1 MIININ
7 HLIRIEM
14 NIKQLYLA
22 KLGVAAFAVALGC
35 ASCTDTWDDHYK
47 SDAGVASNETLWE
60 VMQKDPELAPFNKV
74 LTACGYDKILNAQQ
88 VYTVWAPKISDS
100 RADELI
106 NLYNAEKSK
115 NVKDDDNSMINQFV
129 RNHIA
134 LFNHQLSS
142 DNDTIKMMNG
152 KFMVVNSSKFNN
164 NVDIVQNYGVPARN
178 GFMYKL
184 TDEEAFF
191 PNIWERLQADSIG
204 DSGLD
209 SISKYFASYNEYYF
223 DADASVPGGVVDGE
237 IVYLDS
243 VTYLYNPLFISKGE
257 INVEDS
263 SYLFVAPTN
272 KIWREQLEK
281 YGKYFDY
288 NTRNTTMLPK
298 YREYQYEYVRSAIIN
313 DLFFNMNSPYNQHA
327 NDSLCSTAYSV
338 KDTYHGYNY
347 FEKPFTGNGLLAGLD
362 EPFEASNGYVYKMKD
377 WRIEPSFSF
386 VRPIEIEAEN
396 TMRFSVG
403 TSDDSEAAKKTK
415 TATVVRT
422 GNTSKY
428 DVSNEA
434 YLIVDDNNQIA
445 SRRQPS
451 VTFDIPNILSNIP
464 YDIKVVFAT
473 GKAQDINS
481 KDTLNRKVTAQ
492 IEMYNTTTSTDFAKP
507 SNLTTNMIVDG
518 TKMDTLIVSK
528 PEGFTTKVC
537 GYNDEV
543 IRVRL
548 ILKSV
553 ATTSEINNNKFARRL
568 LIDKIILVP
577 RPVLE
582 TDENEN

>member
-204 DSGLD
+204 DNGLD
-209 SISKYFASYNEYYF
+209 SIAKYFASYNEYYF

-243 VTYLYNPLFISKGE
+243 VTYLYNPLFISMGE

-298 YREYQYEYVRSAIIN
+298 YREYQYEY
-313 DLFFNMNSPYNQHA
+313 
-327 NDSLCSTAYSV
+327 
-338 KDTYHGYNY
+338 
-347 FEKPFTGNGLLAGLD
+347 
-362 EPFEASNGYVYKMKD
+362 
-377 WRIEPSFSF
+377 
-386 VRPIEIEAEN
+386 
-396 TMRFSVG
+396 
-403 TSDDSEAAKKTK
+403 
-415 TATVVRT
+415 
-422 GNTSKY
+422 
-428 DVSNEA
+428 
-434 YLIVDDNNQIA
+434 
-445 SRRQPS
+445 
-451 VTFDIPNILSNIP
+451 
-464 YDIKVVFAT
+464 DIK
-473 GKAQDINS
+473 
-481 KDTLNRKVTAQ
+481 
-492 IEMYNTTTSTDFAKP
+492 YNT
-507 SNLTTNMIVDG
+507 
-518 TKMDTLIVSK
+518 
-528 PEGFTTKVC
+528 
-537 GYNDEV
+537 V
-543 IRVRL
+543 ICV
-548 ILKSV
+548 
-553 ATTSEINNNKFARRL
+553 
-568 LIDKIILVP
+568 
-577 RPVLE
+577 
-582 TDENEN
+582 

>member
-1 MIININ
+1 MK
-7 HLIRIEM
+7 
-14 NIKQLYLA
+14 IKQQYLA
-22 KLGVAAFAVALGC
+22 KLGVTAFAVALGC

-47 SDAGVASNETLWE
+47 SDAGVASKETLWE
-60 VMQKDPELAPFNKV
+60 VMQKDPDLVPFNKV

-88 VYTVWAPKISDS
+88 VYTVWAPKITDS

-106 NLYNAEKSK
+106 NQYNTEKA
-115 NVKDDDNSMINQFV
+115 NNIKDDDNSMINQFV
-129 RNHIA
+129 KNHIA

-164 NVDIVQNYGVPARN
+164 DVDIVQNYAVPARN

-191 PNIWERLQADSIG
+191 PNIWERLQADSVG
-204 DSGLD
+204 DNGLD
-209 SISKYFASYNEYYF
+209 SIAKYFATYNEYYF

-243 VTYLYNPLFISKGE
+243 VTYLYNPLFISKGQ

-272 KIWREQLEK
+272 KIWREQLEQ

-288 NTRNTTMLPK
+288 STYNTSMLPT

-313 DLFFNMNSPYNQHA
+313 DLFFNMNSPYNQHM
-327 NDSLCSTAYSV
+327 NDSLCSTAYNI

-347 FEKPFTGNGLLAGLD
+347 FEKPFIGNGLLAGLD

-396 TMRFSVG
+396 TLSFTVG
-403 TSDDSEAAKKTK
+403 SSEDSESDLKTK
-415 TATVVRT
+415 TATVIRT
-422 GNTSKY
+422 NNSSKY
-428 DVSNEA
+428 DVSNDA
-434 YLIVDDNNQIA
+434 YLIVDDNNQKA
-445 SRRQPS
+445 TKREPS

-473 GKAQDINS
+473 AKALDENS
-481 KDTLNRKVTAQ
+481 KDTLNRKVTAKV
-492 IEMYNTTTSTDFAKP
+492 EMYTSTTVSDLARP
-507 SNLTTNMIVDG
+507 SVLTEDIVVDG

-528 PEGFTTKVC
+528 PTGFTSKVC

-543 IRVRL
+543 IRVKL
-548 ILKSV
+548 ILISAAS
-553 ATTSEINNNKFARRL
+553 ATEINNNKFARRL

>member
-1 MIININ
+1 M
-7 HLIRIEM
+7 
-14 NIKQLYLA
+14 KQKYLA

-60 VMQKDPELAPFNKV
+60 VMQKDPDLIPFNKV

-88 VYTVWAPKISDS
+88 VYTVWAPEISEA
-100 RADELI
+100 RAEELI
-106 NLYNAEKSK
+106 NQYNLEKQRG
-115 NVKDDDNSMINQFV
+115 VKDDDNSMINQFV
-129 RNHIA
+129 KNHIA
-134 LFNHQLSS
+134 LFNHQLSN

-152 KFMVVNSSKFNN
+152 KFMIANSLKFNN
-164 NVDIVQNYGVPARN
+164 NVDMVQNYGVPARN
-178 GFMYKL
+178 GFVYKL
-184 TDEEAFF
+184 TNEEAFF

-204 DSGLD
+204 DNGLD
-209 SISKYFASYNEYYF
+209 SIANYFASYNEYYF
-223 DADASVPGGVVDGE
+223 DAEASVPGGVVDGE

-243 VTYLYNPLFISKGE
+243 VTYLYNTLFMSKGQ

-263 SYLFVAPTN
+263 SYWFVAPTN

-281 YGKYFDY
+281 YSTYYDY
-288 NTRNTTMLPK
+288 NTRNASMLPTYK
-298 YREYQYEYVRSAIIN
+298 EYQYEFVRSAIIN
-313 DLFFNMNSPYNQHA
+313 DLFFNMNSSYNQHV
-327 NDSLCSTAYSV
+327 NDSLCSTAYNV
-338 KDTYHGYNY
+338 KDTYHGYGY
-347 FEKPFTGNGLLAGLD
+347 FEKPFVGNGLLAGLD

-377 WRIEPSFSF
+377 WKIEPSFSF

-396 TMRFSVG
+396 TLRFTVG
-403 TSDDSEAAKKTK
+403 SSEDTENELKTK

-422 GNTSKY
+422 GNTSNY

-434 YLIVDDNNQIA
+434 YLIIDDNNAIQ
-445 SRRQPS
+445 SRREPS
-451 VTFDIPNILSNIP
+451 VTFDIPDILSNIP

-473 GKAQDINS
+473 AKAQDINS

-492 IEMYNTTTSTDFAKP
+492 IEMYNSTTSNDFARP
-507 SNLTTNMIVDG
+507 TNLTTNMIVDG
-518 TKMDTLIVSK
+518 TKMDTLVVSK
-528 PEGFTTKVC
+528 PAGFISKVC

-543 IRVRL
+543 IRVKL

-553 ATTSEINNNKFARRL
+553 ATVSEVNNNRFARRL

-582 TDENEN
+582 TDEEN

>member
-1 MIININ
+1 MKRGLRFAAAAVLSVMCALCFAFGVSAIAAQPEEGGAKSLNIHYAN
-7 HLIRIEM
+7 LKFEDNVYILYAAGSENIDDTSAIKLLVWESAPAEFTIAGNPDHTLSVYNEQEIE
-14 NIKQLYLA
+14 
-22 KLGVAAFAVALGC
+22 GVTYPIFC
-35 ASCTDTWDDHYK
+35 YT
-47 SDAGVASNETLWE
+47 
-60 VMQKDPELAPFNKV
+60 ELAAKQMTDNVYVCAYYDDNGTPVYSEPFK
-74 LTACGYDKILNAQQ
+74 YSILQYAYNMINGGTEDGMLIDLLYSMLSYGSMAQQ
-88 VYTVWAPKISDS
+88 
-100 RADELI
+100 
-106 NLYNAEKSK
+106 
-115 NVKDDDNSMINQFV
+115 
-129 RNHIA
+129 
-134 LFNHQLSS
+134 
-142 DNDTIKMMNG
+142 
-152 KFMVVNSSKFNN
+152 
-164 NVDIVQNYGVPARN
+164 
-178 GFMYKL
+178 
-184 TDEEAFF
+184 
-191 PNIWERLQADSIG
+191 
-204 DSGLD
+204 
-209 SISKYFASYNEYYF
+209 
-223 DADASVPGGVVDGE
+223 
-237 IVYLDS
+237 
-243 VTYLYNPLFISKGE
+243 
-257 INVEDS
+257 
-263 SYLFVAPTN
+263 
-272 KIWREQLEK
+272 
-281 YGKYFDY
+281 YFDY

-327 NDSLCSTAYSV
+327 NDSLCSTSYSV

-403 TSDDSEAAKKTK
+403 TSEDSESAKRTK

-507 SNLTTNMIVDG
+507 SNLTTNMIVD
-518 TKMDTLIVSK
+518 SK
-528 PEGFTTKVC
+528 
-537 GYNDEV
+537 
-543 IRVRL
+543 
-548 ILKSV
+548 
-553 ATTSEINNNKFARRL
+553 
-568 LIDKIILVP
+568 IDG
-577 RPVLE
+577 
-582 TDENEN
+582 